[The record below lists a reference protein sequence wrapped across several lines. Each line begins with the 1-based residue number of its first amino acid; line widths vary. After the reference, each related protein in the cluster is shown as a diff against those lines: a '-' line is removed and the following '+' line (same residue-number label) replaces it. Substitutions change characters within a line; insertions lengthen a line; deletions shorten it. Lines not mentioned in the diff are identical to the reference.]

1 MKNQKEKKSRK
12 PSPNRLT
19 CQVSGKSRMSNAT
32 YISDKA
38 YKFGVTSNIWASFY
52 INKDEYKKLV
62 GYIEEVGFN
71 KACEEYGV
79 ESSKMSKWIKFN
91 GRGKF
96 VKQVQV
102 ETVQEEE
109 LQTS

>member
-1 MKNQKEKKSRK
+1 MKNKTNKKNRK

-19 CQVSGKSRMSNAT
+19 CQISRKTRMSNAT

-38 YKFGVTSNIWASFY
+38 YKFGVTSNVWASFY
-52 INKDEYKKLV
+52 INKDEYKRLV
-62 GYIEEVGFN
+62 GYIGEQGWD

-79 ESSKMSKWIKFN
+79 DSARMSKWIKFN

-96 VKQVQV
+96 VKQIKQ
-102 ETVQEEE
+102 TVQEETVE
-109 LQTS
+109 A